1 MAAKPFQL
9 HDISNREELFGREKL
24 IEHLFVNASM
34 RLNVPI
40 IGARRFGKTCLLKTV
55 EKIIKKDGDL
65 GLYPIYLDFKDSAIQ
80 GTQLSYSYM
89 LSCLISSSFP

>member
-55 EKIIKKDGDL
+55 EKIIKKENNKIMTIYVEILHFFDNIMER
-65 GLYPIYLDFKDSAIQ
+65 GLE
-80 GTQLSYSYM
+80 
-89 LSCLISSSFP
+89 

>member
-1 MAAKPFQL
+1 MAAKLFQL

-40 IGARRFGKTCLLKTV
+40 IGARFRENLSFKNSRKDY
-55 EKIIKKDGDL
+55 KKRWR
-65 GLYPIYLDFKDSAIQ
+65 SW
-80 GTQLSYSYM
+80 
-89 LSCLISSSFP
+89 LISYIPRF